1 MSSQVKVGLTVIL
14 AIVLFYF
21 GLAWAN
27 GSGFW
32 QKERNSYVIAFE
44 EVDGLMEGDP
54 VDIRGYVSGRV
65 QGIEPGTDF
74 VWVNI
79 ALDKDVK
86 LYSGATAEIRVKE
99 ILGGKQIAIIP
110 SAKGQI
116 LQHED
121 TLRGRSSLDF
131 SSAFSTVGKV
141 VEDIDGDLIRAFLER
156 FDTLTAQFGRL
167 TQAVDPA
174 KIQLITDNLLETT
187 TDIRLSIKDVS
198 NRDMIDRLDTALN
211 QFSLL
216 AQTADASFNQINTMA
231 VNIEQTTLPK
241 ADSMLQKL
249 FVMLDHTDNILSAA
263 TELLDDVQNP
273 NTALGYLIND
283 PQGGPL
289 LDSTLHNLNRTL
301 DHIRTKK
308 LHVAMSLRHKK
319 RTFEE

>member
-32 QKERNSYVIAFE
+32 EKERNGYVIAFE

-65 QGIEPGTDF
+65 QAIEPGTDF
-74 VWVNI
+74 VWVKI
-79 ALDKDVK
+79 ALNKEVE
-86 LYSGATAEIRVKE
+86 LHSGATAEIRVKE
-99 ILGGKQIAIIP
+99 ILGGKQIAILP
-110 SAKGQI
+110 SSKGQI
-116 LQHED
+116 LQNGD
-121 TLRGRSSLDF
+121 TLRGQSSLDF

-141 VEDIDGDLIRAFLER
+141 VEDIDGELLRAFLER

-187 TDIRLSIKDVS
+187 TDIRMSIKDVS
-198 NRDMIDRLDTALN
+198 NRDMIDRLDTALT

-216 AQTADASFNQINTMA
+216 AQTADASLNQINTMA
-231 VNIEQTTLPK
+231 ANIEQTTLPK
-241 ADSMLQKL
+241 ADSMLEKL
-249 FVMLDHTDNILSAA
+249 FVMLDHTDGILSAA
-263 TELLDDVQNP
+263 AELLDDVQNP